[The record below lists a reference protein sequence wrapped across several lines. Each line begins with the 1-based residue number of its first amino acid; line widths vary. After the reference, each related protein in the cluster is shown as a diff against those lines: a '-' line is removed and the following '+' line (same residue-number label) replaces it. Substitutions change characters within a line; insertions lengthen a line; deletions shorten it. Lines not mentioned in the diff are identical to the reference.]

1 MQWDDAT
8 LVVYG
13 DLSSVDF
20 FLAKPCP
27 SPVPDRDAGL
37 PAGGLGQGIRTGG
50 RRQAGE
56 EVSQR
61 REHPG
66 QQGQVQPTPRHV
78 LTVFRYEKNKLVF
91 TATRTPNWVEEL
103 DDDFDDMNED
113 IESYRCT
120 CN

>member
-1 MQWDDAT
+1 MET
-8 LVVYG
+8 CLV
-13 DLSSVDF
+13 LTP
-20 FLAKPCP
+20 LNNPCL

-37 PAGGLGQGIRTGG
+37 QAGGVGQGFRTGG

-66 QQGQVQPTPRHV
+66 QQGQVQLIPHHV

-120 CN
+120 C